1 MVHVAD
7 PRARWSV
14 AAARVLRIV
23 PVAEHPGAPLDLL
36 AGVGATPPAVRVMI
50 VRDGDRE
57 LAVHAGGA
65 IDIAEVDPA
74 DVLPLPPPFAA
85 SQVTAIV
92 VWPDHSLS
100 LLLQPSAE
108 DPCPSRS

>member
-23 PVAEHPGAPLDLL
+23 PVTDHPSAAVDVL
-36 AGVGATPPAVRVMI
+36 AGVGAPPPAVRVMI
-50 VRDGDRE
+50 VRDGDGE
-57 LAVHAGGA
+57 LAVLAGGA
-65 IDIAEVDPA
+65 IDIAEVDA
-74 DVLPLPPPFAA
+74 AAVLPLPAPFAA

>member
-7 PRARWSV
+7 PRIRWSV

-23 PVAEHPGAPLDLL
+23 PRADHAAPARDVLAAFGAPGD
-36 AGVGATPPAVRVMI
+36 AARVMI
-50 VRDGDRE
+50 VAVPGGE
-57 LAVHAGGA
+57 LALLANGA

-74 DVLPLPPPFAA
+74 DVLPLPDT
-85 SQVTAIV
+85 VTSPEVSAIV
-92 VWPDHSLS
+92 VWPDQTLS

-108 DPCPSRS
+108 EPCPSRS